1 MTAVRFT
8 ALMLAGA
15 AALAPLSGVAQTTL
29 TTTAIDHTR
38 FGTVTDAAMAAHWGL
53 EKAEIAQYRNYMALE
68 GRYFYAHLDPVMV
81 LGLIETD
88 PQKRARYAEKY
99 LLDEQRR
106 VEEQTSFAKLV
117 AATQLKRFGPQPVFD
132 FSTLPQAKN
141 TPGYLEARAARLGA
155 TRTTVATATAPPPVT
170 PAALQA
176 GDTVDLLIG
185 PDCGTPCEDKLAQIL
200 ESAGA
205 KVLLYGRDF
214 PDASALVAW
223 LARWVAAAPGRV
235 DAATRIQPRRF
246 DPVVFHG
253 MNLSTLPVALLR
265 RNGVVVGTL

>member
-185 PDCGTPCEDKLAQIL
+185 PDCGTPCEDQLAQIL

>member
-15 AALAPLSGVAQTTL
+15 AALASLSGGAQTL
-29 TTTAIDHTR
+29 TTTAIDHTT
-38 FGTVTDAAMAAHWGL
+38 FGTATDQAMADHWGL
-53 EKAEIAQYRNYMALE
+53 KTAEVVKYKTYMALE
-68 GRYFYAHLDPVMV
+68 GKYFYAHLDSVMV

-88 PQKRARYAEKY
+88 PQQRARYAEKY
-99 LLDEQRR
+99 LLDERRR

-117 AATQLKRFGPQPVFD
+117 AATQLQRFGPQPVFD
-132 FSTLPQAKN
+132 FSILPQARN
-141 TPGYLEARAARLGA
+141 TPGYGEARAARRGA
-155 TRTTVATATAPPPVT
+155 TRTTVATALAPPLVT

-185 PDCGTPCEDKLAQIL
+185 PDCGTPCEDQLAQIL
-200 ESAGA
+200 ESAGV

-214 PDASALVAW
+214 PDAAALAAW
-223 LARWVAAAPGRV
+223 LARWKAAAPGRV
-235 DAATRIQPRRF
+235 DAALRILPRRF

-265 RNGVVVGTL
+265 RNGVVVSPR

>member
-15 AALAPLSGVAQTTL
+15 AALASLSGGAQTL
-29 TTTAIDHTR
+29 TTTAIDHTT
-38 FGTVTDAAMAAHWGL
+38 FGTATDQAMADHWGL
-53 EKAEIAQYRNYMALE
+53 KTAEVVKYKTYMALE
-68 GRYFYAHLDPVMV
+68 GKYFYAHLDPVMV

-88 PQKRARYAEKY
+88 PQQRARYAEKY
-99 LLDEQRR
+99 LLDERRR

-117 AATQLKRFGPQPVFD
+117 AATQLQRFGPQPVFD
-132 FSTLPQAKN
+132 FSTLPQARN
-141 TPGYLEARAARLGA
+141 TPGYGEARAARRGA
-155 TRTTVATATAPPPVT
+155 TRTTVATALVT

-185 PDCGTPCEDKLAQIL
+185 PDCGTPCEDRLAQIL
-200 ESAGA
+200 ESAGV

-214 PDASALVAW
+214 PDA
-223 LARWVAAAPGRV
+223 AAPGRV
-235 DAATRIQPRRF
+235 DAALRILPRRF

-265 RNGVVVGTL
+265 RNGVVVSPR